1 MSIPSEVNVP
11 FSVEVHEIDMIVSV
25 DEFLLLNDPNGDIIE
40 MDEPIDDGLLQ
51 ENHEIHIVST
61 EEEYETDEDED
72 EDEED
77 EEEEKESE
85 EDSD

>member
-1 MSIPSEVNVP
+1 MTI
-11 FSVEVHEIDMIVSV
+11 SV
-25 DEFLLLNDPNGDIIE
+25 DELLLLNDPNGDLIE

-61 EEEYETDEDED
+61 EKEYETDEDEDED

-77 EEEEKESE
+77 EEEEKEFE